1 MAHGTTTLAELQDR
15 LGHEVGVSGWITLDQ
30 ARIDAFAAVTE
41 DDQFIHT
48 DPDRAAQTV
57 FGGTIAHG
65 FLTLSMLSR
74 MSYDALPP
82 IEGGAISMNYGFD
95 SLRFLAPVRAG
106 QRVRG
111 RFTLNEIR
119 PRGEAR
125 SILRFGLVVEIEGA
139 TSPALAADWLTLVDF
154 NA

>member
-1 MAHGTTTLAELQDR
+1 MARGTTTLAELQDR
-15 LGHEVGVSGWITLDQ
+15 LGQEVGASGWITLDQ
-30 ARIDAFAAVTE
+30 ARIDTFAAVTE

-48 DPDRAAQTV
+48 DPDRAVQTV

-82 IEGGAISMNYGFD
+82 IEGVAISMNYGFD

-119 PRGEAR
+119 PRGAGR
-125 SILRFGLVVEIEGA
+125 SILRFGLEVEIEGA
-139 TSPALAADWLTLVDF
+139 TSPALVADWLTLVDF

>member
-1 MAHGTTTLAELQDR
+1 MAPTTLAALQDR
-15 LGHEVGVSGWITLDQ
+15 LGQEIGVSGWITLGQD
-30 ARIDAFAAVTE
+30 RIDAFAAVTE

-48 DPDRAAQTV
+48 DPARAAQTA

-74 MSYDALPP
+74 MNYDAIPP
-82 IEGGAISMNYGFD
+82 LDGAGMAMNYGFD

-111 RFTLNEIR
+111 RFTLREIR
-119 PRGEAR
+119 ARGAQR
-125 SILRFGLVVEIEGA
+125 WILRFGLVVEIEGA
-139 TSPALAADWLTLVDF
+139 EGPALVADWLTLVEL
-154 NA
+154 AG